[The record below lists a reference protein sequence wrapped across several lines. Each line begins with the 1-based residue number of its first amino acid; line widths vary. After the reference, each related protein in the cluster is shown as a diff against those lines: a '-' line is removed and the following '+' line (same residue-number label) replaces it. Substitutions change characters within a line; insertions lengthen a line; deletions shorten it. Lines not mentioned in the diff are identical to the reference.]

1 MSDKTVVVTS
11 ETVKVATIGIQGP
24 EGPNAILGKNVGS
37 GTVTANGTLLNY
49 DSTADLWVAT
59 LEPTGLTIG
68 GGNF

>member
-11 ETVKVATIGIQGP
+11 DTVKVATIGIQGP
-24 EGPNAILGKNVGS
+24 QGPNAIYGKNFAT

-49 DSTADLWVAT
+49 DSTADLWVST

>member
-1 MSDKTVVVTS
+1 MSYKTVVLTS
-11 ETVKVATIGIQGP
+11 ETLNVPTIRIQGP
-24 EGPNAILGKNVGS
+24 QGPNPTYGKNLAT

-59 LEPTGLTIG
+59 LAPTGLTIG